1 MAARWNCVC
10 GICKIRSVVNSLIAG
25 GCRTYVPE
33 RVPMFRNVRKHCFPA
48 AGLASVNFV
57 PAFPAY
63 YRYKARYRIPD
74 FRAYVYFS

>member
-1 MAARWNCVC
+1 
-10 GICKIRSVVNSLIAG
+10 
-25 GCRTYVPE
+25 
-33 RVPMFRNVRKHCFPA
+33 MFRNVRKHCFPA
-48 AGLASVNFV
+48 AGPASVNFV